1 MTSPLA
7 MAPSE
12 GEGRHEMASYKKYLH
27 VERLGTEECEGLLD
41 NEAVYVTAKVDGSNG
56 CVFWDE
62 ASGGVRAG
70 SRNFVLSDDE
80 DNAYFHE
87 WLKGDAEEARL
98 LRSYC
103 ERNPGRVVY
112 GEWMGRDK
120 FVGAFKAYDKAA
132 KGTLIIFDV
141 LDEESGEFVPEEQW
155 RTELAEAGL
164 GPYFVKLLAVLDH
177 PSEADVLSV
186 AERNDF
192 LLEGTGMVGEGVVCK
207 VPGWKNK
214 FGRGAYGK
222 IVLAEFKKQ
231 SKPAAENAP
240 VEPDIVAAFVTDSEI
255 EKTMAK
261 VCAMVGAE
269 EFDAGDRKMMGMLSS
284 FCWKDLLVEC
294 PNWVKKFK
302 NPKVDFGALSG
313 LCAKRVKEFVEAM

>member
-1 MTSPLA
+1 
-7 MAPSE
+7 
-12 GEGRHEMASYKKYLH
+12 MASYKKYLH
-27 VERLGTEECEGLLD
+27 VERLGTEECEGLLE

-62 ASGGVRAG
+62 TSGEVRAG

-87 WLKGDAEEARL
+87 WLKSGAEEACL
-98 LRSYC
+98 LRAYC
-103 ERNPGRVVY
+103 EQNPERVVY

-141 LDEESGEFVPEEQW
+141 FDEESGEFVPEEQW

-164 GPYFVKLLAVLDH
+164 GPHFVKLLAVLDH
-177 PSEADVLSV
+177 PSEADVLAI
-186 AERNDF
+186 AEGNDF

-214 FGRGAYGK
+214 FGRTAYGK
-222 IVLAEFKKQ
+222 IVLEEFKKQ
-231 SKPAAENAP
+231 RKSAVESVA
-240 VEPDIVAAFVTDSEI
+240 VEPDIVAAFVTDAEI

-261 VCAMVGAE
+261 VCTMAGADA
-269 EFDAGDRKMMGMLSS
+269 FDAGSRKMMGMLSS
-284 FCWKDLLVEC
+284 FCWKDLLSEC

-302 NPKVDFGALSG
+302 NPKVDFGVLSG

>member
-1 MTSPLA
+1 MV
-7 MAPSE
+7 PSE
-12 GEGRHEMASYKKYLH
+12 GEGRHGMASYKKYLH

-56 CVFWDE
+56 CVFWCE
-62 ASGGVRAG
+62 ESGRVHAG
-70 SRNFVLSDDE
+70 SRNFVLTDE
-80 DNAYFHE
+80 DDNAYFHE
-87 WLKGDAEEARL
+87 WLKSDAEEARL

-103 ERNPGRVVY
+103 EQNPGRVVY

-141 LDEESGEFVPEEQW
+141 FDEVSGEFVPEEQW
-155 RTELAEAGL
+155 RSELAKAGL
-164 GPYFVKLLAVLDH
+164 EPYFVKLLAVLDH
-177 PSEADVLSV
+177 PSEADVLAV

-192 LLEGTGMVGEGVVCK
+192 LLEGTGMVGEGVVCR

-214 FGRGAYGK
+214 FGRAAYGK

-231 SKPAAENAP
+231 NKPATESVA
-240 VEPDIVAAFVTDSEI
+240 VEPDIVAAFVTDAEI

-261 VCAMVGAE
+261 VCAIVGVDT
-269 EFDAGDRKMMGMLSS
+269 FDADSRKMMGMLSS
-284 FCWKDLLVEC
+284 FCWKDLLGEC

-302 NPKVDFGALSG
+302 NPKVDFGVLSG
-313 LCAKRVKEFVEAM
+313 LCAKRVKEFAEGM